1 MLRLIFR
8 LIAGLPLGAVQRTGA
23 VMGRV
28 VYWLSPA
35 YRGRLRENLM
45 SAGYRD
51 ERLIAQAAREAGKQ
65 ALETPWIW
73 MRPRAESAATAV
85 LVNRAIFDDAVA
97 DGRPVLFMTPHLGCF
112 EVLAQFYAA
121 TRSDAQ
127 QRPMTVLYRIPRK
140 PILRPVV
147 QSGRAAEGLLLAP
160 AEMRGVK
167 MMIRAMQRRQV
178 VGMLPDQVP
187 SQGEGVWAPFF
198 GREAY
203 TMTLPARLAV
213 QFNAIVVFFYSER
226 LANGAG
232 YRIHLKRLE
241 RKFTG
246 DARADAA
253 IVNSE
258 LEALIRE
265 CPQQYLWG
273 YNRYK
278 RPSGVAPP
286 PATER
291 ME

>member
-1 MLRLIFR
+1 MLRLVFR
-8 LIAGLPLGAVQRTGA
+8 LIAALPLGAVQRIGA
-23 VMGRV
+23 LLGSIVYRMAPDYGR
-28 VYWLSPA
+28 
-35 YRGRLRENLM
+35 RLRENLTV
-45 SAGYRD
+45 AGYRD
-51 ERLIAQAAREAGKQ
+51 ARLIDEAAREAGKQ

-73 MRPRAESAATAV
+73 MRPRGESAATAE
-85 LVNRAIFDDAVA
+85 LVDRAIFDDALA

-112 EVLAQFYAA
+112 EVFAQFYAA
-121 TRSDAQ
+121 TRVDAK

-140 PILRPVV
+140 PMLRSIV

-167 MMIRAMQRRQV
+167 MMIKAMQRRQV
-178 VGMLPDQVP
+178 VGVLPDQVP

-213 QFNAIVVFFYSER
+213 QFDAIVIFFFSER

-232 YRIHLKRLE
+232 YRIHLKPLE
-241 RKFTG
+241 RSFTG
-246 DARADAA
+246 DARKDAA
-253 IVNSE
+253 IINAK
-258 LEALIRE
+258 LEALVRM

-278 RPSGVAPP
+278 VPAGIEP
-286 PATER
+286 PATAKGAR
-291 ME
+291 